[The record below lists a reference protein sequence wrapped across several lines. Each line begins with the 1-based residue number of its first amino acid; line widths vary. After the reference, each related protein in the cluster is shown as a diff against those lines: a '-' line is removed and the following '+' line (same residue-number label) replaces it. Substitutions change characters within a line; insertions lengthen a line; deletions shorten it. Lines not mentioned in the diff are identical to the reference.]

1 MRSRKRRR
9 LPNGEE
15 FLVDREARWAV
26 RISIAG
32 GIVCGLISWSFWWGL
47 VAVWL
52 VWLGIEAMTLIW
64 EEIELF
70 RGNNPYADRRA
81 ESELIREER
90 LRKERQEEERRQLT
104 FGDRCRQL
112 IALVRR
118 RGRQGDDRDE
128 QGPSDEP

>member
-1 MRSRKRRR
+1 

-15 FLVDREARWAV
+15 FQVDREARWTV
-26 RISIAG
+26 RLSIVG

-81 ESELIREER
+81 ETELIREER
-90 LRKERQEEERRQLT
+90 LRRERQEEERRRLT
-104 FGDRCRQL
+104 IRDRCRQL

-118 RGRQGDDRDE
+118 RRGKQGDDRDE

>member
-1 MRSRKRRR
+1 MRPRKRRR
-9 LPNGEE
+9 LPKGEE

-26 RISIAG
+26 RLSIAG

-64 EEIELF
+64 EEIEIF

-90 LRKERQEEERRQLT
+90 LRKERQEEERQRLT
-104 FGDRCRQL
+104 FRDRGRR
-112 IALVRR
+112 LVGLLRR